1 MKAVRFHEYG
11 ELEVPIARSYPL
23 ESVQDA
29 FRELER
35 GHTHGKIVLRP

>member
-1 MKAVRFHEYG
+1 M
-11 ELEVPIARSYPL
+11 PIAHVYPL
-23 ESVQDA
+23 KRVRDA